1 MHTFCSA
8 HDLANETVPIPL
20 LGNHVLLIFK
30 MQNVLITVYHSL
42 RAKRC
47 SLKMM
52 RMVFQQHETALLL
65 VIKVERSSLQ
75 YKQPRR
81 AC

>member
-8 HDLANETVPIPL
+8 HDLVTETVPIPL

-52 RMVFQQHETALLL
+52 RMVLQHETALLL
-65 VIKVERSSLQ
+65 VSKVERSSRL
-75 YKQPRR
+75 